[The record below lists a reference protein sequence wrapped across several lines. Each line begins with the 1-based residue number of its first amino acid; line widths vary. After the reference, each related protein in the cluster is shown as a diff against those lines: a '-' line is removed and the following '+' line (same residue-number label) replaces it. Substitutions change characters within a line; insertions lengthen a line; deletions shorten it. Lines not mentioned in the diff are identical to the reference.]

1 MKITID
7 IETEVTEHIASDS
20 CEANEMKPCGLSE
33 LVMRAVWE
41 AVRAEK
47 EVVG

>member
-1 MKITID
+1 MKITI
-7 IETEVTEHIASDS
+7 EVEPYIAEHLASDS

-41 AVRAEK
+41 AVRAEM
-47 EVVG
+47 EVVA

>member
-7 IETEVTEHIASDS
+7 IETEVAEHIASDS

-41 AVRAEK
+41 AVRAEM
-47 EVVG
+47 EVVA